1 MRFWIDIENA
11 SGDKQGGG
19 PIWSALHWRSV
30 KRLDR
35 AGEFSFEV
43 PATDRR
49 SSLVQSR
56 YVARC
61 FAVIDGVV
69 TEVGAGRID
78 SISVRVAE
86 DGQPLLVVSG
96 PDLLAELRQVVL
108 DQNSTPPLLG
118 EWPEFKGTGED
129 DIPQQII
136 DDWVIRKLGNG
147 TWALADKN
155 GISFDEDPVTDTDIY
170 AKFRHESALAALIAV
185 AQSAGEHFRLGTG
198 KVVEWVKGEWDES
211 GIHAV
216 YGALNP
222 VAVEERTEIAQ
233 IATIEKITDSRDIV
247 NRVFLYG
254 AGEGHSRLDLSAV
267 SKWPDGTNVTGVGPY
282 TWDGYA
288 LVKDATN
295 STYDYS
301 SNFLE
306 DTISKAE
313 YSPNEMALTFKNISP
328 ISNTTADVTN
338 AANQLLRSGF
348 QWLKTRSNP
357 QEFYQLSLRG
367 VQGAVKVG
375 QTLQVTARRYVD
387 GQEAIDIDETLN
399 VLEATTEVAI
409 DGLRTVGLMVST
421 TDRQPSDDA
430 SVLVDSMA
438 EAVVSQAHQQIGPA
452 GWTDNHVE
460 GMDGGTDD
468 IPSTGAAKFYFWLGP
483 EIVQVQQILL
493 RFRVDALRTYAKVEM
508 HGLGD
513 GQQDE
518 HKHLIAFSPSNWPS
532 GDAYTQNDTFNHT
545 HITRYGLYTGIAE
558 DTYGHEWEGDPPSNV
573 ATLERVNQ
581 DLVVLVN
588 GSPHVK
594 AIEDAE
600 DTWFSLDVT
609 ADLTNDQMRPEQEKN
624 TIAVQKRD
632 AHETTGFPGEG
643 STAQITFK
651 LQVRCSMQSVNYS

>member
-11 SGDKQGGG
+11 NGDKQGGG

-30 KRLDR
+30 KRLNR
-35 AGEFSFEV
+35 AGEFSFEM

-56 YVARC
+56 RVARC
-61 FAVIDGVV
+61 YAVIDGVV

-108 DQNSTPPLLG
+108 DQNSG
-118 EWPEFKGTGED
+118 EWPEFKGTGEN

-155 GISFDEDPVTDTDIY
+155 GISFGGDPVTDTDIY
-170 AKFRHESALAALIAV
+170 AKFRHESALAGLIAV

-198 KVVEWVKGEWDES
+198 KVVEWVKGEWDGS

-233 IATIEKITDSRDIV
+233 IATIEKITNSRDIV

-267 SKWPDGTNVTGVGPY
+267 SKWPDGEDLATGDGPY
-282 TWDGYA
+282 TMEGYA

-468 IPSTGAAKFYFWLGP
+468 DPSTGAAKFYFWLGP

-513 GQQDE
+513 GPQLDHR
-518 HKHLIAFSPSNWPS
+518 HKVRDPTNWDS
-532 GDAYTQNDTFNHT
+532 ETYTYFDTFNHT
-545 HITRYGLYTGIAE
+545 HITRYGIYTGIAS
-558 DTYGHEWEGDPPSNV
+558 DTYGHEYEGDPPSNL
-573 ATLERVNQ
+573 ATLTRVNE

-588 GSPHVK
+588 GSAV
-594 AIEDAE
+594 AAEDIEYAE

-609 ADLTNDQMRPEQEKN
+609 AALTNEQMRPGQEKN
-624 TIAVQKRD
+624 TIAVQKREED
-632 AHETTGFPGEG
+632 ENGFPGEG